1 MQENMFDEPAD
12 PANWEAGDWIISRDG
27 VVHQLLERG
36 SRDDS
41 WLMGHGSTEGP
52 WSQSLDELRENWRR
66 LDQVAVRLLFGTVWP
81 GPPGLDFMMRTYAVE
96 GGREALLLLG
106 TAPAVRIRRANGFVT
121 IGVKVENPYVIYST
135 LVRSVDDADH
145 VTIVRGGEQRVTRE
159 RGDRLYELAAYSTTP
174 VSVIIRKNANVSIVW
189 NETMRDLAEL
199 EVTAPTW
206 EQASQIARE
215 LGATIVDMFSPPP
228 WVHQRVA
235 VSAQIDGG
243 A

>member
-27 VVHQLLERG
+27 VVHQVLERG
-36 SRDDS
+36 SGDDS
-41 WLMGHGSTEGP
+41 WHLGHGSAEGP
-52 WSQSLDELRENWRR
+52 WVQSLDELCENWRR

-81 GPPGLDFMMRTYAVE
+81 GPPGIDFMMRTYAVE

-121 IGVKVENPYVIYST
+121 IGVKVDTPTGIFAKV
-135 LVRSVDDADH
+135 VAFADDADH
-145 VTIVRGGEQRVTRE
+145 VTIVRSGEQRVTLE
-159 RGDRLYELAAYSTTP
+159 RGDSLFKLAAHSLTP
-174 VSVIIRKNANVSIVW
+174 VAVIIRKPSDVSVVW
-189 NETMRDLAEL
+189 NETLRDLAEL
-199 EVTAPTW
+199 EVTTRTW
-206 EQASQIARE
+206 EQSAQIARD
-215 LGATIVDMFSPPP
+215 LGASILNSFSPPP

-235 VSAQIDGG
+235 ASAQIEGG